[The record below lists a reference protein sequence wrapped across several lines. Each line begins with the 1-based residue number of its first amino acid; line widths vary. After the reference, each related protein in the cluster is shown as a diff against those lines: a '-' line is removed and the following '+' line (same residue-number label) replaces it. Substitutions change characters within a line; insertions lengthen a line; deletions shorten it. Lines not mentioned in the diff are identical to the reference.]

1 VNNAYYRSTIDA
13 RVAQIEKE
21 LESKSDVFIEKSK

>member
-1 VNNAYYRSTIDA
+1 VNSAYYRSTIDA